1 LKKILLFGNPNVG
14 KSAIFARLTGVRVI
28 VSNYPG
34 TTIEYLSGKT
44 RIDGKDIK
52 VVDVPGTYSLR
63 PDSPAEKV
71 AKKFLDKSN
80 PKDTVI
86 FNVVDSTNLERNL
99 NLTLQLLAT
108 RFPVI
113 ILLNFWDE
121 TKHKGITIDANKL
134 SKILKVKVIP
144 TVAITGYGIQELR
157 EEFANATP
165 SDFNIKGK
173 DTWKLVGEIIKKTQ
187 SIEHHHH
194 TFLQVM
200 EEISTH
206 PFMGMGFAIIV
217 LFLSFAVIRL
227 IGEGLIGFVFEPIF
241 ENLWAPVLLKF
252 SGVLNNYSVIQKIL
266 IGELFNGKI
275 DFYQSF
281 GVLSTGLFIP
291 VAAVLPYVISF
302 YLVLSILEDTGY
314 LPRLAVLLD
323 RLMHQIG
330 IHGMGV
336 VPMFL
341 AFGCN
346 VPGVLATRIM
356 ETRRERFIAA
366 TLMSISIPCMA
377 QTAMIFG
384 LIGKYGI
391 RGIAPVFMTLFLVWL
406 VIGKIM
412 AGFVRGESP
421 EIFTEIPPYRIPYF
435 RGLLKKVWI
444 RVNWFLKEALP
455 FVLVGVLIVNLFYI
469 LGVINFLSKIFGPVL
484 TKILGLPAEAI
495 AALFIG
501 FLRKD
506 VAVGMLAPL
515 GLSMGQLIVA
525 SVVLTMYF
533 PCVATFVVLFKE
545 LGFRDTLKASAIM
558 VSSAFFVG
566 WILNLIY

>member
-1 LKKILLFGNPNVG
+1 VKRILLFGNPNVG

-52 VVDVPGTYSLR
+52 VVDVPGTYSLH

-71 AKKFLDKSN
+71 AKKILDKSN

-99 NLTLQLLAT
+99 NLTLQLLST
-108 RFPVI
+108 KFPVI

-121 TKHKGITIDANKL
+121 TGHKGITIDVEKL
-134 SKILKVKVIP
+134 RKLLKVRVIP
-144 TVAITGYGIQELR
+144 TVAITGYGIKELR
-157 EEFANATP
+157 EELASAAP
-165 SDFNIKGK
+165 SNFSIKGK
-173 DTWKLVGEIIKKTQ
+173 DTWKLIGKIIRETQ

-194 TFLQVM
+194 TFLQVL
-200 EEISTH
+200 EEMSTH
-206 PFMGMGFAIIV
+206 PVMGMGFAVIV
-217 LFLSFAVIRL
+217 LFLSFSIIRL
-227 IGEGLIGFVFEPIF
+227 IGEGLIGFIFEPIF
-241 ENLWAPVLLKF
+241 ENLWAPVLLRF
-252 SGVLNNYSVIQKIL
+252 SGVLNNYSLLHKIL

-291 VAAVLPYVISF
+291 VAAVLPYIISF

-323 RLMHQIG
+323 RLMHQVG

-336 VPMFL
+336 VPMML

-356 ETRRERFIAA
+356 ETRRERFIAS

-384 LIGKYGI
+384 LIGKYGV
-391 RGIAPVFMTLFLVWL
+391 RGIAPVFLTLFLVWL

-412 AGFVRGESP
+412 ARFVRGESP
-421 EIFTEIPPYRIPYF
+421 EIFTEIPPYRIPYL
-435 RGLLKKVWI
+435 RGLLKKVWL
-444 RVNWFLKEALP
+444 RVNWFLKEAFP
-455 FVLVGVLIVNLFYI
+455 FVLLGVLIVNLFYI
-469 LGVINFLSKIFGPVL
+469 LGIIGFLSKIFGPIL

-515 GLSMGQLIVA
+515 GLSMGQLIIA

-545 LGFRDTLKASAIM
+545 LGFRDTLKASVIM